1 MSQAEGI
8 RRYVLTHY
16 VDPARAAGEDELT
29 IRAGDVCRAMGL
41 QGRTPNV
48 CSVLGSRKFLAM
60 AGLRLL
66 GRVGPAQSTTTTYC
80 YALGGQRI
88 GAESAPTTGAG
99 TAGRRAGE
107 RPDPAAQRRGTD
119 RRREADSRDCLRR
132 QQIGVRGTPD
142 ARKRPAHQIRRRSA
156 GGVEGRID
164 ELPASGRRGAFRA
177 DVETGAGRV
186 QQVSGGQSA
195 RTPAGVEALR
205 TPDLSARVFGSG
217 RDVRAR
223 ERVHLVRRMGARCRR
238 VSPPGTMTSHSRRRQ
253 APRSEGGDITDSTI
267 SRCCRR

>member
-66 GRVGPAQSTTTTYC
+66 GRVGPARSTTTTYC

-99 TAGRRAGE
+99 TASRRAGE
-107 RPDPAAQRRGTD
+107 RPDPAAQRRGQIGDAKPIVVIACAGSKSAAAGHLTLGNG
-119 RRREADSRDCLRR
+119 RRIGFVADPRVASRVGSTSYRHPDDAAHSGLTWRQVLAGTGLRGAIRADSC
-132 QQIGVRGTPD
+132 
-142 ARKRPAHQIRRRSA
+142 
-156 GGVEGRID
+156 
-164 ELPASGRRGAFRA
+164 RRGGSTNPRPIRA
-177 DVETGAGRV
+177 CIRIWSRCT
-186 QQVSGGQSA
+186 
-195 RTPAGVEALR
+195 
-205 TPDLSARVFGSG
+205 GSG
-217 RDVRAR
+217 TCSSCPPDGGS
-223 ERVHLVRRMGARCRR
+223 L
-238 VSPPGTMTSHSRRRQ
+238 PPGFSSRTMTSHSRRRQ
-253 APRSEGGDITDSTI
+253 APRSEGGGITDSTI